1 MKNKKMKKQETDMQE
16 ELIDETDKLNN
27 DCTCDDCDC
36 SEFENICECDEHEC
50 NCECEHEN
58 CCNQDCLENDYK
70 EIANKANEYLELAQR
85 VQAEFDNYRKRIND
99 SIKQAEQKG
108 LMKAVEKLLPVVDSI
123 NNAKIQVKDEEF
135 KKAIEILYNQV
146 IQIFSSLNV
155 KKIDA
160 LGKEFNPHLHYAVLT
175 EEVEGVEPG
184 MVIEELQEGFEV
196 DDKVIRYS
204 VVKVSK

>member
-36 SEFENICECDEHEC
+36 SEFENVCECDEHEC

-58 CCNQDCLENDYK
+58 CCNQDGLENDYK

-135 KKAIEILYNQV
+135 KKAIEILMLLAKNLTH
-146 IQIFSSLNV
+146 IFTMQ
-155 KKIDA
+155 
-160 LGKEFNPHLHYAVLT
+160 F
-175 EEVEGVEPG
+175 
-184 MVIEELQEGFEV
+184 
-196 DDKVIRYS
+196 
-204 VVKVSK
+204 